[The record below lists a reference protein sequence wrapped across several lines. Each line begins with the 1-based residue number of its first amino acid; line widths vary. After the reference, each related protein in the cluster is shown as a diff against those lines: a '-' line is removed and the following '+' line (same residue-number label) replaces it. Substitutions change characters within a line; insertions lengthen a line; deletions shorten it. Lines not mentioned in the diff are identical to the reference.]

1 MAAYDLIIIGAG
13 PAGLT
18 AGLYAGRFRLKAL
31 ILEKMTVGGQI
42 ILSSTIENYPGF
54 PGSIATFEL
63 IEKISQQV
71 KEVGINIENAEV
83 LEIIPSKELPIPV
96 YNIKTQDNSY
106 QARSVIIASGAQS
119 RRLGVEGEEKFIG
132 RGVSYCGTCDGPLFK
147 NKDIILVGG
156 GDRAIEE
163 ALFLSSYA
171 RKVTV
176 VHRRQQLRASK
187 ILEEK
192 ARLNQKI
199 NFLLDSVI
207 EKIIGKDRVEEVQIK
222 NVATGALSTVCC
234 QGVFIFVGISPNTNF
249 LRNLLQI
256 DDSGFIITNQN
267 SQTSLQGI
275 FACGDCLKKSLYQ
288 VINACGE
295 GAVAADSAHKYLLNL

>member
-1 MAAYDLIIIGAG
+1 MAVYDLVIIGAG

-18 AGLYAGRFRLKAL
+18 AGLYAGRFRFKAL
-31 ILEKMTVGGQI
+31 ILEKMSVGGQI
-42 ILSSTIENYPGF
+42 ILSSAIENFPGF
-54 PGSIATFEL
+54 PGGIATYEL

-71 KEVGINIENAEV
+71 REVDVSVENSEA
-83 LEIIPSKELPIPV
+83 LEIIPSEQLPDPI
-96 YNIKTQDNSY
+96 YNIKSSQGNY
-106 QARSVIIASGAQS
+106 QARSIIIASGAQS
-119 RRLGVEGEEKFIG
+119 KRLGVEGEEKLIG
-132 RGVSYCGTCDGPLFK
+132 RGISYCGACDGPLFK
-147 NKDIILVGG
+147 NKDIIVVGG

-163 ALFLSSYA
+163 ALFLSGYA

-192 ARLNQKI
+192 ARLNAKI
-199 NFLLDSVI
+199 NFVLDSVI
-207 EKIIGKDRVEEVQIK
+207 EKITGTDRVAGVEIK
-222 NVATGALSTVCC
+222 NVATGALSTLSCE
-234 QGVFIFVGISPNTNF
+234 GIFIFVGIIPNTNF

-267 SQTSLQGI
+267 LETSLPGI

-288 VINACGE
+288 VVNACGE
-295 GAVAADSAHKYLLNL
+295 GAVAADAAHKYLLNR

>member
-1 MAAYDLIIIGAG
+1 MAVYDLVIIGAG

-31 ILEKMTVGGQI
+31 ILEKMSVGGQI
-42 ILSSTIENYPGF
+42 ILSSTIENFPGF
-54 PGSIATFEL
+54 PGEIATYEL

-71 KEVGINIENAEV
+71 KQVDVSIENSEV
-83 LEIIPSKELPIPV
+83 LEIIPSKQLPEPI
-96 YNIKTQDNSY
+96 YNIKSSLGDY
-106 QARSVIIASGAQS
+106 QARSIIIASGAQS
-119 RRLGVEGEEKFIG
+119 KRLGVEGEEKLIG

-147 NKDIILVGG
+147 NKEIIVVGG

-163 ALFLSSYA
+163 ALFLSGYA

-192 ARLNQKI
+192 ARLNPKI
-199 NFLLDSVI
+199 NFVLDSVI
-207 EKIIGKDRVEEVQIK
+207 EKITGTDRVNGVQIK
-222 NVATGALSTVCC
+222 NVASGALNTLSCE
-234 QGVFIFVGISPNTNF
+234 GIFIFVGIIPNTNF

-267 SQTSLQGI
+267 LETSLPGI
-275 FACGDCLKKSLYQ
+275 FASGDCLKKSLYQ
-288 VINACGE
+288 VVNACGE
-295 GAVAADSAHKYLLNL
+295 GAVAADAVHKYLLNR